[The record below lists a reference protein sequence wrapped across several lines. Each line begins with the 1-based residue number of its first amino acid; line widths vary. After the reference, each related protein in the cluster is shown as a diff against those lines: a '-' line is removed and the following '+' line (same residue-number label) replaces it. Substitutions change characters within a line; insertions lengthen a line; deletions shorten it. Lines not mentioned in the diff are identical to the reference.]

1 MAGQLLTSLGVWLIT
16 PPKREDPSYM
26 WREGRRLKDECNCD
40 TPHVNIKSCDY
51 HVISYQHDTDPG
63 MSRDHFWSICTYPF
77 STNVGLNGRLL
88 VPNLVDLVSL

>member
-1 MAGQLLTSLGVWLIT
+1 MKEAFSKSIERRND
-16 PPKREDPSYM
+16 PPRHDQGLSTALY
-26 WREGRRLKDECNCD
+26 NSH
-40 TPHVNIKSCDY
+40 HVHAMVPMPKLA
-51 HVISYQHDTDPG
+51 HLPG